1 MIEKNITR
9 TFIVT
14 VVDVKLYNKATKD
27 IEMAVLKAID
37 IPAGDLEKWVTKKYK
52 DCDDM
57 VVLDINIQ
65 DTTERKYAM
74 SLEDFIKYGKEV

>member
-1 MIEKNITR
+1 MREKNITR

-14 VVDVKLYNKATKD
+14 VVEAKLYNKDTKD
-27 IEMAVLKAID
+27 IEMAVLKAFD

-52 DCDDM
+52 DCDDI

-74 SLEDFIKYGKEV
+74 SIDQFISLAQEV